1 VLIHVRYGGE
11 IGKTYP
17 MYAWEIFHG
26 FPRTKTIGELV
37 HVVLAVNHKSGVG
50 DLFSNAM
57 N

>member
-26 FPRTKTIGELV
+26 FPHTKTIGELV
-37 HVVLAVNHKSGVG
+37 HVVHAVNHKSGVG